1 MLKAPNTKWIL
12 FITMVCIVSVMLACT
27 SMQFRVTSRS
37 NPNFDYSKIKDFEIV
52 KNKQDKIESLKVDE
66 EWLNRNISNAIRETL
81 QSKGLVENNEQAKF
95 AVTYYVV
102 LEMVTDTL
110 VIDHY
115 YSNYYQYSTYP
126 STALPQYKKISYNKG
141 TLVIDVVDNKTHQRI
156 WTGAAES
163 VLREKT
169 SQEKREQNIKKAV
182 NDIFK
187 KFPP

>member
-1 MLKAPNTKWIL
+1 MFQVVNKKFWFLL
-12 FITMVCIVSVMLACT
+12 ITACT
-27 SMQFRVTSRS
+27 VTVLFACSSMQFRVTHRS

-52 KNKQDKIESLKVDE
+52 KNKQDKIESLEVDE
-66 EWLNRNISNAIRETL
+66 DWLNRNISNAIRDTL
-81 QSKGLVENNEQAKF
+81 QSKGLVENTEQANF
-95 AVTYYVV
+95 AVSYYVV
-102 LEMVTDTL
+102 LEMVTDTV

-126 STALPQYKKISYNKG
+126 STAMPQYKKIAYNKG
-141 TLVIDVVDNKTHQRI
+141 TLVIDVIDKKTHQRI
-156 WTGAAES
+156 WTGSAES

-169 SQEKREQNIKKAV
+169 CQEKREQNIKRAV

>member
-1 MLKAPNTKWIL
+1 
-12 FITMVCIVSVMLACT
+12 
-27 SMQFRVTSRS
+27 MQFRVTHKI
-37 NPNFDYSKIKDFEIV
+37 NPNFDYSQIKDFEIV
-52 KNKQDKIESLKVDE
+52 KNKQDKIENLKVDE
-66 EWLNRNISNAIRETL
+66 DWLNQNISNAIRETL
-81 QSKGLVENNEQAKF
+81 NSKGLVENTELAKF

-102 LEMVTDTL
+102 LEMVTDTV

-126 STALPQYKKISYNKG
+126 STAMPQYKKIAYNKG
-141 TLVIDVVDNKTHQRI
+141 TLVIDIVDKKTHQRI

-163 VLREKT
+163 VVREKT
-169 SQEKREQNIKKAV
+169 KQEKREQNIRKAV